1 MLPVTVS
8 LPNPLRAKV
17 GNQASITVQGQ
28 TVREIIDALEESFPG
43 LRFSLCYETGE
54 LRPFV
59 NIFVERENIRY
70 LQGLDTAVPAG
81 AKIHI
86 LPSVAGGQ

>member
-1 MLPVTVS
+1 MQPVTVS

-17 GNQASITVQGQ
+17 GNQASVTVKGQ
-28 TVREIIDALEESFPG
+28 TVREIIDALEENFPG
-43 LRFSLCYETGE
+43 LRFSLCYETGD

-70 LQGLDTAVPAG
+70 LQGLDTAVPPG

-86 LPSVAGGQ
+86 LPSVAGG

>member
-1 MLPVTVS
+1 MQPVTVS
-8 LPNPLRAKV
+8 LPNPLRTKV
-17 GNQASITVQGQ
+17 GNQASVTVTGQ
-28 TVREIIDALEESFPG
+28 TVREIIDALEENFPG
-43 LRFSLCYETGE
+43 LRFSLCYETGD

-70 LQGLDTAVPAG
+70 LQGLDTAVPPG

-86 LPSVAGGQ
+86 LPSVAGG